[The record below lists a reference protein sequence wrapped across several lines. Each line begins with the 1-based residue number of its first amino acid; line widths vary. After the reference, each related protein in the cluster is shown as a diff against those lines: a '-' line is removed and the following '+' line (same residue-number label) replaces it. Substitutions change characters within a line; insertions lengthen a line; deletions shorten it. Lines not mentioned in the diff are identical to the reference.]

1 MVVTSFSCTSCCF
14 FSSADFQVCACP
26 FSIHNCNITC
36 LVFLMWNVQLFLS
49 LLSDALLSGYK
60 LHHHFDPERTHGVCK
75 SKCEVHGADMN
86 AVQFLHVLWILC
98 IYMPSSS
105 QRHNV
110 SWSGSKRAQRCEQ
123 NPGVAPLLCSLPKS
137 ISCLV
142 EIQEWSLLS
151 QACCSS
157 LDEDTIE
164 RLPKNKSRGFCR
176 RRAAWPVKMISYMG
190 SCSLACSRH
199 KEAALS
205 LSQCLMPSLLCLVM
219 FRFAIIVRGDADMDT
234 NYDAD
239 SCLQFCM
246 QTSLWSKCL
255 ICCSSRDYE
264 CHGSRQRKKC
274 ELQKGKGKENLLLA
288 ACWHVA
294 EDTKASMRSLNS
306 REWSGS

>member
-1 MVVTSFSCTSCCF
+1 
-14 FSSADFQVCACP
+14 
-26 FSIHNCNITC
+26 
-36 LVFLMWNVQLFLS
+36 MWNVQLFLS

-60 LHHHFDPERTHGVCK
+60 LHHHLDPERTHGVCK

-123 NPGVAPLLCSLPKS
+123 NPGVAPLLCSLPKY

-157 LDEDTIE
+157 LDEDIIE
-164 RLPKNKSRGFCR
+164 QLLKNKSRGFCR

-190 SCSLACSRH
+190 SCSLAWSRH
-199 KEAALS
+199 KEAALL
-205 LSQCLMPSLLCLVM
+205 LSQCLMPSLLMPCHVSICYYCKRWCRYGYKLWC
-219 FRFAIIVRGDADMDT
+219 RFLLAILYANIIV
-234 NYDAD
+234 
-239 SCLQFCM
+239 
-246 QTSLWSKCL
+246 K
-255 ICCSSRDYE
+255 
-264 CHGSRQRKKC
+264 
-274 ELQKGKGKENLLLA
+274 
-288 ACWHVA
+288 
-294 EDTKASMRSLNS
+294 
-306 REWSGS
+306 